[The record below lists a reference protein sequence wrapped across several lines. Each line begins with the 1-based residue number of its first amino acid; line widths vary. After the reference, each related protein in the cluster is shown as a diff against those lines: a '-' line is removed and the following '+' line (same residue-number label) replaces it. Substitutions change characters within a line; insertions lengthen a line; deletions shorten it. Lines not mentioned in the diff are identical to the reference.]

1 MKFEVLPTSDV
12 SLRSSDSKRELPDQ
26 EELNRQLQEAARA
39 AGNDDVEAA
48 LAQVKSGD
56 ATPEALLDWMDDLR
70 DPEER
75 NEDIDPAE
83 VQEGFVPDFIAD
95 TEMAGGSLDLKD
107 PTNEAKDAMFFV
119 AAAKQSGE
127 VGAVDSD
134 ADADYFLS
142 VLKKRRGDP
151 DDSDEGGG
159 DENAPQQKKTE
170 TKLKV
175 ASKKRSR

>member
-1 MKFEVLPTSDV
+1 MPTSDV

-39 AGNDDVEAA
+39 AGNEQVQAA
-48 LAQVKSGD
+48 MEQVRSGD

-70 DPEER
+70 DPEEH
-75 NEDIDPAE
+75 EDIDPAE

-95 TEMAGGSLDLKD
+95 TAMAGGSLDLHD
-107 PTNEAKDAMFFV
+107 PTNEGKDAMFF
-119 AAAKQSGE
+119 AAASQSGE

-142 VLKKRRGDP
+142 VIKKRRGDP
-151 DDSDEGGG
+151 DDSDEGG
-159 DENAPQQKKTE
+159 DENAPQQKKSG
-170 TKLKV
+170 TKPKV
-175 ASKKRSR
+175 ASKKRSH